1 METMD
6 GAPPNSTKMFC
17 YNDPCRDK
25 WTQIMAE
32 IYSYE
37 QIYSASS

>member
-1 METMD
+1 MD
-6 GAPPNSTKMFC
+6 GAPPN
-17 YNDPCRDK
+17 YNDPCGDK